1 VYVLA
6 LATDYDGTI
15 AQHGLVD
22 EATIDSL
29 TRFKQT
35 GRRLVLVTG
44 RALPDLL
51 RVFPS
56 IGLFDRVVVE
66 NGALL
71 YDPKEDA
78 ERVLSPAP
86 PDIFVERLRQR
97 GVSPLTVGRSIV
109 ATWHPNET
117 TVLDVIQ
124 ELGLELQII
133 FNKGAVMV
141 LPTGVNKAA
150 GLAVALRELELSP
163 HNVIGVGDAENDHAF
178 LRLCGGAAA
187 VANALPTVKAAA
199 DICLAMDHG
208 AGVIELTDRICR
220 DDAGILPQGRLAIC
234 VGFDRDENEVCI
246 EPHWGSVLIAGTSG
260 IGKSTLATALTE
272 RMVEKNFEF
281 CVLDPEGDY
290 DQLEHAVSIGDA
302 KTPPRTEEAIKLLRK
317 IGANVVINTQNLAVA
332 ERPGFFAKLLA
343 QIAALRASTGRP
355 HWLIIDEAHHLLP
368 ASRKD
373 IAEVLPDES
382 PAAILITVHPD
393 AVLPAALEQ
402 VAVVIALGERA
413 SDVLAA
419 FSLAVGG
426 ETPASEIAGQP
437 ADDEVLVWIRCT
449 GGAPRWVK
457 PLRSRQMHKR
467 HTRKYAE
474 GDLGPER
481 SFFFRGPNNDL
492 NLRAQN
498 LMLFLQI
505 ADGVDDRTWEHHLRA
520 GDYSNWFRH
529 QIKNDELAREAAE
542 VERDFDLDIAESR
555 RRISEAVT
563 ARYTSPATAKT
574 SRE

>member
-141 LPTGVNKAA
+141 LPTGVCT
-150 GLAVALRELELSP
+150 
-163 HNVIGVGDAENDHAF
+163 EN
-178 LRLCGGAAA
+178 L
-187 VANALPTVKAAA
+187 
-199 DICLAMDHG
+199 I
-208 AGVIELTDRICR
+208 RI
-220 DDAGILPQGRLAIC
+220 DC
-234 VGFDRDENEVCI
+234 V
-246 EPHWGSVLIAGTSG
+246 T
-260 IGKSTLATALTE
+260 
-272 RMVEKNFEF
+272 
-281 CVLDPEGDY
+281 
-290 DQLEHAVSIGDA
+290 
-302 KTPPRTEEAIKLLRK
+302 
-317 IGANVVINTQNLAVA
+317 
-332 ERPGFFAKLLA
+332 
-343 QIAALRASTGRP
+343 
-355 HWLIIDEAHHLLP
+355 
-368 ASRKD
+368 
-373 IAEVLPDES
+373 ES
-382 PAAILITVHPD
+382 P
-393 AVLPAALEQ
+393 
-402 VAVVIALGERA
+402 
-413 SDVLAA
+413 
-419 FSLAVGG
+419 
-426 ETPASEIAGQP
+426 
-437 ADDEVLVWIRCT
+437 
-449 GGAPRWVK
+449 K
-457 PLRSRQMHKR
+457 RQ
-467 HTRKYAE
+467 
-474 GDLGPER
+474 
-481 SFFFRGPNNDL
+481 
-492 NLRAQN
+492 
-498 LMLFLQI
+498 
-505 ADGVDDRTWEHHLRA
+505 
-520 GDYSNWFRH
+520 
-529 QIKNDELAREAAE
+529 
-542 VERDFDLDIAESR
+542 R
-555 RRISEAVT
+555 R
-563 ARYTSPATAKT
+563 
-574 SRE
+574 